1 MYKCIFIPVHF
12 LIKPVYYITEENMI
26 FRWFFGPWDS
36 KRNTPILLPSYSLH
50 QYHHK
55 KIIIK
60 KSSYDIF
67 LTLLLFLFGFNP
79 LVSQSLYYTAES
91 IFEEIKAIKGFIY
104 LYLEQTPWKLY
115 SIIQIRTLSTDSLWK
130 VAGPVSWQDFLLIFV
145 Y

>member
-1 MYKCIFIPVHF
+1 
-12 LIKPVYYITEENMI
+12 MI
-26 FRWFFGPWDS
+26 FLGLGIV
-36 KRNTPILLPSYSLH
+36 KEIL
-50 QYHHK
+50 QYCCQAILCINIIAR

-104 LYLEQTPWKLY
+104 PYLEQTP
-115 SIIQIRTLSTDSLWK
+115 
-130 VAGPVSWQDFLLIFV
+130 
-145 Y
+145 